1 MVFPRLVCL
10 FFSPRSILPS
20 WASLTSTTLKRKV
33 PKPVSLLFCNCML
46 SQSLS
51 AVEIPRP
58 QPMKVTSETIYS
70 QACTS
75 QMRQGGA
82 CRVFIFRYATS
93 SEARFGLL
101 QCLKTGKKTKS
112 RTNIVRD
119 LYIQDSRLL
128 YYLVREIKTWLHV
141 YFIISSEKYIEIQPP
156 LQNF

>member
-1 MVFPRLVCL
+1 
-10 FFSPRSILPS
+10 
-20 WASLTSTTLKRKV
+20 
-33 PKPVSLLFCNCML
+33 ML

-101 QCLKTGKKTKS
+101 QCLKTGGGKKQKAEPTSFEIYIFK
-112 RTNIVRD
+112 
-119 LYIQDSRLL
+119 IQD
-128 YYLVREIKTWLHV
+128 
-141 YFIISSEKYIEIQPP
+141 YFIISSEK
-156 LQNF
+156 